1 MNFFRTL
8 TQSRLKPSR
17 RKSTPAPTETRM
29 TVPLN
34 DRDTEVVLRRHPRAR
49 RLKLQIDGKSGLPV
63 LTLPPGV
70 SEAEGLAFLNRNAG
84 WTQKRIETLPDKVDF
99 APGVI
104 IPFRG
109 QDLSIDHR
117 PDARGAV
124 TLQGD
129 RLIVSGGAEHLS
141 RRVTDF
147 FKKEAKAAIKPLA
160 GQFAAQVDRKP
171 SRITIRD
178 QRTRWG
184 SCASNGDLSFSWR
197 LILAPPHILDY
208 VVAHEVAHLVHMNHS
223 QAFWNTVALI
233 YPDHDS
239 ARDWLGTH
247 GTRLHRIG

>member
-1 MNFFRTL
+1 M
-8 TQSRLKPSR
+8 
-17 RKSTPAPTETRM
+17 PAPTETRV

-34 DRDTEVVLRRHPRAR
+34 GQETVVVLRRHPRAR
-49 RLKLQIDGKSGLPV
+49 RLKLQVDGKLGLPV

-70 SEAEGLAFLNRNAG
+70 SEAEGLSFLNRNAG
-84 WTQKRIETLPDKVDF
+84 WTQKRMETLPDKVDL

-104 IPFRG
+104 MPFRG
-109 QDLSIDHR
+109 RDFQIDHQ
-117 PDARGAV
+117 PDARGTV
-124 TLQGD
+124 TVDGD
-129 RLIVSGGAEHLS
+129 RLIVSGGVDHLS

-147 FKKEAKAAIKPLA
+147 CKKEAKAAIKPLA
-160 GQFAAQVDRKP
+160 GQFAADLNRKP
-171 SRITIRD
+171 SRISIRD

-223 QAFWNTVALI
+223 PAFWKTVEQI
-233 YPDHDS
+233 YPDYDR
-239 ARDWLGTH
+239 ARDWLGSH